1 MLYTRFLQ
9 LISKSIAKA
18 LSVGFFLLFTFISS
32 GTAHALST
40 DRDQPAEIEADDIE
54 FDFKN
59 GTRTYINNVL
69 VIQGTLRV
77 KADKVIANYGEED
90 LENATAWGSLA
101 RFKQRPDGKTEDTEG
116 WAKKI
121 IVDQVKNTITLIGKA
136 ALKQGPNTA
145 RGDTI
150 VYNMAT
156 DKMRISGGSKIQA
169 AGKNGEAMPKRTE
182 DPFAEKAPAT
192 PSAPAA
198 TAKTTATTNAA
209 TAAAAGTATGDGTA
223 ATATTE
229 AAPETPVATEPPPVK
244 AGRSRL
250 ILQPK

>member
-1 MLYTRFLQ
+1 MK
-9 LISKSIAKA
+9 LISLTKTLLASI
-18 LSVGFFLLFTFISS
+18 VLLGATSS
-32 GTAHALST
+32 QVLALST

-59 GTRTYINNVL
+59 GTRTYLKNVL
-69 VIQGTLRV
+69 VVQGTLRI
-77 KADKVIANYGEED
+77 KADKVVANYGEKD

-101 RFKQRPDGKTEDTEG
+101 RFKQRPDDKPDDTEG

-156 DKMRISGGSKIQA
+156 DKMKISGGSKVQA
-169 AGKNGEAMPKRTE
+169 AGKDGQAPEHKLE
-182 DPFAEKAPAT
+182 DPFKADNQGPAE
-192 PSAPAA
+192 
-198 TAKTTATTNAA
+198 A
-209 TAAAAGTATGDGTA
+209 TAAKQKPKAN
-223 ATATTE
+223 TTVAEGASNKGSSAFEQAQEE
-229 AAPETPVATEPPPVK
+229 AAIEEALGQEPAPAPTK
-244 AGRSRL
+244 SGRSRL
-250 ILQPK
+250 IIQPK